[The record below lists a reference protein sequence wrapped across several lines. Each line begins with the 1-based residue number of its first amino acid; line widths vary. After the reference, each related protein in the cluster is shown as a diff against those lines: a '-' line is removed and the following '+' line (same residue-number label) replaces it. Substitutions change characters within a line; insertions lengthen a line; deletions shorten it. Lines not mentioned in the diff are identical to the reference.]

1 MDELAQETRR
11 GEEGGE
17 EGMGAGGLV
26 EVLWKKRSDV

>member
-11 GEEGGE
+11 NEEGG
-17 EGMGAGGLV
+17 GGGLV